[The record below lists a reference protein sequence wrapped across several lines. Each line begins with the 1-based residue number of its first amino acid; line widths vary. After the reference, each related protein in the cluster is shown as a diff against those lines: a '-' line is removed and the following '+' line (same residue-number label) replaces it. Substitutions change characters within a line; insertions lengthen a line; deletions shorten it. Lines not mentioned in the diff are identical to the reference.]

1 MDSNKIIV
9 IGAGLYSEEI
19 ADLIQTAYSYDIAAF
34 IEGVNRENCGV
45 NENGVSILWIDEMR
59 DLNLSYKCIC
69 AIGSPKRIDL
79 IEVVKLK
86 GFGFTSLIH
95 PSAQIFPSAS
105 ISTGSI
111 VGAGTVISTKTNIG
125 EHVII
130 NRGCLIG
137 HHVCIE
143 NYVTISPG
151 VNIAGKVTIKEC
163 SYIGMGAIILDGISV
178 GANAVIGAGAV
189 VTKDVPDNVQVMGIP
204 ARITKNF

>member
-19 ADLIQTAYSYDIAAF
+19 TDLIQTSFTGEIMAF

-45 NENGVSILWIDEMR
+45 NENGVPVIWIDEMN
-59 DLNLSYKCIC
+59 DLNLSHKCIC
-69 AIGSPKRIDL
+69 AIGSPKRKNL
-79 IEVVKLK
+79 IELVKLK

-95 PSAQIFPSAS
+95 PSAQIFPSAF
-105 ISTGSI
+105 ISMGSI
-111 VGAGTVISTKTNIG
+111 IGAGTVISTKTKIG

-143 NYVTISPG
+143 NYVTLSPG

-163 SYIGMGAIILDGISV
+163 AYIGMGAIILDGISI
-178 GANAVIGAGAV
+178 GANSVIGAGAL
-189 VTKDVPDNVQVMGIP
+189 VTKEVPDNVQVMGIP
-204 ARITKNF
+204 ARITKIF